1 MRAAI
6 LGVGAV
12 CTRLARQL
20 VSSAEVDAVVLRDE
34 RTSRVEDVV
43 ASLVE
48 GAEVDRRPYLD
59 EVDADV
65 VILCGP
71 SGTHAEAASTFL
83 RRGQP
88 VVSTADGTG
97 DVEALLALDAE
108 ARERDLPVVVGAG
121 FAPGLTDVLAAHAA
135 GLFDE
140 VDELHVAKMGT
151 AGPACARQ
159 HHRALRDAAVDW
171 RDGGWVRR
179 AGGSG
184 RELVWFPDPVGP
196 QDCYRAGLPDA
207 VLLVNAFPSVGRVT
221 ARMAANR
228 RDRLTVGLP
237 MLRPPHQE
245 GGPGAIRVEVRGRRS
260 AQRDVVVYG
269 AMDRPSVAAGTVGA
283 VSAIWAAQRRLTRS
297 GAGGLAE
304 LVEPVPFLDEL
315 RGRGVRCAVFDGSSP
330 AP

>member
-12 CTRLARQL
+12 GTLLARQL

-135 GLFDE
+135 GTLGLTPPTFITLAHLARWHD
-140 VDELHVAKMGT
+140 VDEAMAALTAAAPEFFATRFTTVPGGAVALYHGDI
-151 AGPACARQ
+151 AY
-159 HHRALRDAAVDW
+159 LDD
-171 RDGGWVRR
+171 
-179 AGGSG
+179 
-184 RELVWFPDPVGP
+184 EPDPDQDGP
-196 QDCYRAGLPDA
+196 RH
-207 VLLVNAFPSVGRVT
+207 
-221 ARMAANR
+221 
-228 RDRLTVGLP
+228 RLW
-237 MLRPPHQE
+237 M
-245 GGPGAIRVEVRGRRS
+245 VEDGWRYERS
-260 AQRDVVVYG
+260 
-269 AMDRPSVAAGTVGA
+269 
-283 VSAIWAAQRRLTRS
+283 RS
-297 GAGGLAE
+297 
-304 LVEPVPFLDEL
+304 
-315 RGRGVRCAVFDGSSP
+315 
-330 AP
+330 